1 MEDADV
7 INADVHKFDNFI
19 WYGADTDFER
29 IDDTIF
35 TLNASASGVFDID
48 YNYESGDNTKL
59 SEVRR
64 HEMRRTS
71 FRTLQKL

>member
-29 IDDTIF
+29 IDDTIRISVGIEDAKDLIQDF
-35 TLNASASGVFDID
+35 TEAV
-48 YNYESGDNTKL
+48 ESLKED
-59 SEVRR
+59 
-64 HEMRRTS
+64 
-71 FRTLQKL
+71 